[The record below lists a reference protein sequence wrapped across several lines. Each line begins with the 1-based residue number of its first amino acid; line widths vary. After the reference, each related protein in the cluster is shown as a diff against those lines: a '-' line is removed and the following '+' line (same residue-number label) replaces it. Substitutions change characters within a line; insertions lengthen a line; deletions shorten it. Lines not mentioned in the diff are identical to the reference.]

1 MALWWLKQV
10 SKAWIVWVQN
20 RVQCIRA
27 LVERSH
33 WYYVS
38 THSNPADLSTKFN
51 SLKSCRF
58 NSLWWEGPSYL
69 KQNYSHS
76 SLEEIISTDLAH
88 QEERSDSHSLV
99 VNHGVDSIGK
109 FIDCYRFSS
118 FERLLKVAS

>member
-1 MALWWLKQV
+1 MN
-10 SKAWIVWVQN
+10 VWVQN

-27 LVERSH
+27 LVECSR

-69 KQNYSHS
+69 KQNYSHW